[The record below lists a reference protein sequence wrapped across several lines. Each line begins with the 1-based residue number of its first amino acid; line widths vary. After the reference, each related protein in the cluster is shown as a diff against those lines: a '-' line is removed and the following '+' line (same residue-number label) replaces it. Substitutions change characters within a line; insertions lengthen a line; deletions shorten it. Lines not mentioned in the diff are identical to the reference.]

1 MAVAG
6 VLPVL
11 LGGDANVYGMARSFY
26 EAYGV
31 ASVAVCKKALPAL
44 AHSRLVRAAVQNP
57 RLEEDGVF
65 TAVLTALAQAH
76 PDRTCL
82 LVSCA
87 DGYTMQLARC
97 RQALA
102 PYYRFACPEPAV
114 VEALGTKEG
123 FAAVC
128 AAQGLRTPQSV
139 SLRAKE
145 PLPKLPFGGPV
156 IVKPADSPAY
166 WNCRFAGKR
175 KVYLTYSTEE
185 LKAVVA
191 AVRQGGYHGV
201 LLLQEYIPGPDTAL
215 SVVNAYCAQ
224 DGSVPW
230 IVQGQVL
237 LQERTPEGVGNYGA
251 ILTEPAR
258 QDAAL
263 LTALA
268 ELLRRNGWRGFAN
281 FDLKYDRAGQPVLF
295 EMNPRQGRA
304 SYFCTAAGAN
314 LARPLVEDLVQQTA
328 VTLPVLRPSVWYT
341 APWGAVRRFGP
352 NKTLLRRAA
361 ALRRR
366 GRGCRHLV
374 APGEGPVRLLWFWA
388 RQGGYWRKLY
398 RYRQGT
404 NGPV

>member
-31 ASVAVCKKALPAL
+31 RSVAVCKKALPAL

-57 RLEEDGVF
+57 RLEEDEVF
-65 TAVLTALAQAH
+65 TAVLTALAKAH
-76 PDRTCL
+76 PDRTGL

-102 PYYRFACPEPAV
+102 PYYRFACPEPAA
-114 VEALGTKEG
+114 VEALGTKES

-139 SLRAKE
+139 TLQEGASLPE
-145 PLPKLPFGGPV
+145 LPFDGPV

-175 KVYLTYSTEE
+175 KVYLTHSIEE
-185 LKAVVA
+185 LQAVVA
-191 AVRQGGYHGV
+191 AVRQGGYRGA
-201 LLLQEYIPGPDTAL
+201 LLLQEYIHGPDTAL
-215 SVVNAYCAQ
+215 SVVNAYCAR

-258 QDAAL
+258 QDTAL
-263 LTALA
+263 LTALT
-268 ELLRRNGWRGFAN
+268 ELLRCNGWRGFAN

-314 LARPLVEDLVQQTA
+314 LARPLVEDLVQQRA

-341 APWGAVRRFGP
+341 APWGAVRRFCP

-366 GRGCRHLV
+366 GRGCRHLL
-374 APGEGPVRLLWFWA
+374 APGEGPARWVWFWA

-404 NGPV
+404 SDLV

>member
-31 ASVAVCKKALPAL
+31 HSVAVCKRALPAL
-44 AHSRLVRAAVQNP
+44 AHSRLVKAAVENG

-65 TAVLTALAQAH
+65 TAVLTALAKAH
-76 PDRTCL
+76 PDKTCL

-97 RQALA
+97 REALA
-102 PYYRFACPEPAV
+102 PYYRFACPDPATV
-114 VEALGTKEG
+114 RSLGTKEG
-123 FAAVC
+123 FARVC
-128 AAQGLRTPQSV
+128 AEQGLRTPRSV
-139 SLRAKE
+139 TLAAGA
-145 PLPKLPFGGPV
+145 PLPDLPFAGPV

-166 WNCRFAGKR
+166 WNCHFPGKR
-175 KVYLTYSTEE
+175 KVYLTHSETELE
-185 LKAVVA
+185 RVVQT
-191 AVRQGGYHGV
+191 VRQGGYTAD

-215 SVVNAYCAQ
+215 GVVNAYCAR

-237 LQERTPEGVGNYGA
+237 LQERTPEGIGNYGA

-258 QDAAL
+258 QDTAL
-263 LTALA
+263 LESLA
-268 ELLRRNGWRGFAN
+268 NLLRRSGWRGYAN
-281 FDLKYDRAGQPVLF
+281 FDLKYDRCGEPVLF

-314 LARPLVEDLVQQTA
+314 LARPLVEDLVLQDS

-341 APWGAVRRFGP
+341 APWGVVRRYCP
-352 NKTLLRRAA
+352 DRHLLRRAA
-361 ALRRR
+361 SLRYR
-366 GRGCRHLV
+366 GRGRCHLL
-374 APGEGPVRLLWFWA
+374 APGEGPARRFWFLL
-388 RQGGYWRKLY
+388 RQGAYGRKM
-398 RYRQGT
+398 R
-404 NGPV
+404 NHS

>member
-26 EAYGV
+26 EAYGMH
-31 ASVAVCKKALPAL
+31 SVAVCKRTLPAL
-44 AHSRLVRAAVQNP
+44 AHSRLVKVAVEHP

-65 TAVLTALAQAH
+65 TAVLMALAKAH
-76 PDRTCL
+76 PDKTCL
-82 LVSCA
+82 LISCA
-87 DGYTMQLARC
+87 DGYTLQLARC
-97 RQALA
+97 REALA
-102 PYYRFACPEPAV
+102 PYYRFACPAPAV
-114 VEALGTKEG
+114 VQSLGTKEG

-128 AAQGLRTPQSV
+128 AAHGLRTPKSV
-139 SLRAKE
+139 TLPGGA
-145 PLPKLPFGGPV
+145 PLPELPFGWPV

-166 WNCRFAGKR
+166 WNCRFPGKR
-175 KVYLTYSTEE
+175 KVYLTHSRAE
-185 LKAVVA
+185 LENVVA
-191 AVRQGGYHGV
+191 TVAQGGYRGA

-215 SVVNAYCAQ
+215 GVVNAYCAR

-251 ILTEPAR
+251 ILTEPPR

-268 ELLRRNGWRGFAN
+268 ELLRQSGWRGYAN
-281 FDLKYDRAGQPVLF
+281 FDLKYDPQGEPVLF

-314 LARPLVEDLVQQTA
+314 LARPLVEDLVQTTA
-328 VTLPVLRPSVWYT
+328 VAPPVLRPSVWYT
-341 APWGAVRRFGP
+341 APWGVVRRYCP
-352 NKTLLRRAA
+352 DRHLLRRAA
-361 ALRRR
+361 SLRRR
-366 GRGCRHLV
+366 GRGRCQLL
-374 APGEGPVRLLWFWA
+374 APGEGPARRVWFWLRQGA
-388 RQGGYWRKLY
+388 YWRKVYRQGG
-398 RYRQGT
+398 
-404 NGPV
+404 